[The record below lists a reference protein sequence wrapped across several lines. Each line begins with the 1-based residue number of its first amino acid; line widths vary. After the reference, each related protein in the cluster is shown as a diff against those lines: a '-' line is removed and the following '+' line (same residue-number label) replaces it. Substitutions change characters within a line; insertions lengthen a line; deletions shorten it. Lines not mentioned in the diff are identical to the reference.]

1 MGLRARKGMDRHRKY
16 IFPYHPLH
24 ILSLSC
30 EGVALMNA
38 RGSSLFFVLV
48 FITFV
53 GHINPSSLLTF
64 HSQTHTNATQ
74 RPDKRS

>member
-1 MGLRARKGMDRHRKY
+1 MGPRVREGMDRHVKY

-24 ILSLSC
+24 LLSLSC

-38 RGSSLFFVLV
+38 RGSSLLFVLV

-53 GHINPSSLLTF
+53 GHINPLLPLRLPL
-64 HSQTHTNATQ
+64 SDTNKCNTKA
-74 RPDKRS
+74 R